1 MWKVAW
7 PSGLRRW
14 FKAPVSSGA
23 WVRIP
28 PLPTTFLPKKKG
40 DEKIFQGTHGFEPW
54 TYRTAADCST
64 TELYPQ
70 TVIDVCILCEERS
83 QCVRVSC
90 CVCAQA
96 GWGGDKIFSC
106 AGAWWKIFSVVPCER
121 RWYNG
126 QHSCLP
132 SSWSGFDSRPTH
144 VFVGLSCKIVW
155 KNILS
160 MPWPGFEPGLLRPQR
175 RVLTTRRSRLR
186 TVVVLV
192 GVNVVTHQSGG
203 WWWVCLKVECSINVK
218 QFSWCSG
225 YHICLTHRRSPVR
238 SRAKTC
244 SHVV

>member
-1 MWKVAW
+1 MCAAA
-7 PSGLRRW
+7 G
-14 FKAPVSSGA
+14 G
-23 WVRIP
+23 
-28 PLPTTFLPKKKG
+28 
-40 DEKIFQGTHGFEPW
+40 KIFLF
-54 TYRTAADCST
+54 A
-64 TELYPQ
+64 
-70 TVIDVCILCEERS
+70 
-83 QCVRVSC
+83 
-90 CVCAQA
+90 
-96 GWGGDKIFSC
+96 
-106 AGAWWKIFSVVPCER
+106 PCER

-144 VFVGLSCKIVW
+144 VLVGWILKMCW

-192 GVNVVTHQSGG
+192 AVNVVTHQSDG
-203 WWWVCLKVECSINVK
+203 WWWVCLKVECALNVK

-244 SHVV
+244 FPRGLTARISGFHPGGPGSTPGVGIFFCWCIIVECC